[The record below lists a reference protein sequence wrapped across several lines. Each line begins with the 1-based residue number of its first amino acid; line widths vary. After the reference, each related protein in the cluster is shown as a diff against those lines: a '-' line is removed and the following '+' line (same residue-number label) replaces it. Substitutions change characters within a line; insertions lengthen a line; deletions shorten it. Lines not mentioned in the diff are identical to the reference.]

1 LFMKL
6 KTAIITV
13 VWVFFVSFSYAQQYQ
28 ITSVLK
34 DKFFDKDG
42 KPLTGKGVVIG
53 DVDSGIDIFH
63 PMLFF
68 ADGGEFDWTDID
80 EDGKITFGADGV
92 DLNKDG
98 KIEDNEVLR
107 YLELRD
113 KTWDMLPG
121 IMPKLFEPD
130 YDFLYIDV
138 NGNKK
143 RDFGPNAGFTE
154 KDPAYGEPIFVALD
168 ANKNGR
174 LDPGEKISELKTSK
188 VRAVRER
195 GGNVRRRGVDLI
207 YCEDDSSGHGTGVA
221 GLILGGQGDIQRMHG
236 LAPDAE
242 IVVATVRYNYT
253 PRFVST
259 FPELVSFL
267 RDEKVNI
274 LLFEDGE
281 WMWEFMD
288 GSSPEE
294 QMVDEMARE
303 GVTVIGGAGNFGEGN
318 MMIMDTLAANKKGIY
333 SFSCPETTEGLINQG
348 VYLSFLWKDENSNL
362 SFTIETPDRKVSP
375 VLTTGADFIK
385 VGSYNIVYARE
396 VSPKGTVMF
405 KIGCSKSD
413 SGSVAGD
420 WKINVSTDNQVI
432 FRGYIVDVSQ
442 SWAGNSRWTTDSK
455 VSYISSVMFPS
466 TADSIMAIGAYV
478 VNFGW
483 FDKIG
488 DLASYS
494 SWGYNLDGKLGVDIC
509 APGHTTFTIEK
520 NLALMTF
527 SGTSS
532 AAPHVV
538 GTAALLLQYNPSLT
552 HEQVRQI
559 ILNSA
564 KMDNFTGPVPNEK
577 WGYGKLDTE
586 AAIRYLIDNNN
597 KFQ

>member
-1 LFMKL
+1 MKL

-28 ITSVLK
+28 ITTVLK
-34 DKFFDKDG
+34 EQYFDKDN
-42 KPLTGKGVVIG
+42 KPLTGKGIVIG

-68 ADGGEFDWTDID
+68 ADGGEFDWID
-80 EDGKITFGADGV
+80 VDGDGKLTFGVDGV

-98 KIEDNEVLR
+98 KIENAEILR
-107 YLELRD
+107 YIELRD
-113 KTWDMLPG
+113 NTWNMIPG
-121 IMPKLFEPD
+121 YNAKKYDLN
-130 YDFLYIDV
+130 YDFLYTDV

-154 KDPAYGEPIFVALD
+154 NDPTYGEQLFIALD
-168 ANKNGR
+168 ANKDGR
-174 LDPGEKISELKTSK
+174 LETGEKIAALKTSK
-188 VRAVRER
+188 VRAVKER
-195 GGNVRRRGVDLI
+195 NGNVRKRGVDLI
-207 YCEDDSSGHGTGVA
+207 YTEEDSSGHGTGVA
-221 GLILGGQGDIQRMHG
+221 GIILGGHYGVQKMHG

-242 IVVATVRYNYT
+242 IIVASVRYNYT

-259 FPELVSFL
+259 FPELISFL
-267 RDEKVNI
+267 RDEKVNV

-294 QMVDEMARE
+294 QMVNEMAKE
-303 GVTVIGGAGNFGEGN
+303 GVTVIGGAGNFGEGS
-318 MMIMDTLAANKKGIY
+318 MMIMDTLAANQKGNY
-333 SFSCPETTEGLINQG
+333 TFSCPERTEDLLNQG
-348 VYLSFLWKDENSNL
+348 VYLSFLWKDENTNL
-362 SFTIETPDRKVSP
+362 SFTIETPDRKASP
-375 VLTTGADFIK
+375 VLTSGADFIK
-385 VGSYNIVYARE
+385 VGQYNIVYARE
-396 VSPKGTVMF
+396 VSPRGTVMF

-413 SGSVAGD
+413 SGSVEGD
-420 WKINVSTDNQVI
+420 WKINLKTDNPVA

-442 SWAGNSRWTTDSK
+442 SWAGNSHWTTEEK

-466 TADSIMAIGAYV
+466 TADSLMAIGAYT

-488 DLASYS
+488 NIASYS
-494 SWGYNLDGKLGVDIC
+494 SWGYNLDGKLGVDIT

-520 NLALMTF
+520 NFGLMTF

-538 GTAALLLQYNPSLT
+538 GTAALLLQYNPGLT
-552 HEQVRQI
+552 HEQVRKI

-564 KMDNFTGPVPNEK
+564 RMDNFTGPVPNEK

-586 AAIRYLIDNNN
+586 AAIKYLIENNSN
-597 KFQ
+597 FNN